1 MLPNPNLPFPAQ
13 NKPKQTTGHC
23 CLVFE
28 KLGTSLYEFL
38 KAHEYTPYPCFP
50 HVRDFARQL
59 LETLEFLHDTVGLIH
74 TDLKPENVLLVS
86 NATAPA
92 PPGHN
97 GGGNGNGAQPQ
108 AQQAA
113 AVEVPAST
121 RVKVIDFGGAT
132 YDDDAHKSTIVN
144 TRQYRAPEVILELG
158 WSFPSDMWS
167 AGCIIAELYTGDL
180 LFATHNNAEHLALME
195 RGLGAFPREMLARS
209 RVAPRFF
216 DVGAGQSR
224 WREELD
230 KESQRHVRR
239 QPRLE
244 EVFVRHRDSGI
255 VELVAGLLEI
265 DPKRRLSARQAL
277 AMPFFTQQ
285 QQ

>member
-1 MLPNPNLPFPAQ
+1 M
-13 NKPKQTTGHC
+13 
-23 CLVFE
+23 
-28 KLGTSLYEFL
+28 
-38 KAHEYTPYPCFP
+38 
-50 HVRDFARQL
+50 
-59 LETLEFLHDTVGLIH
+59 
-74 TDLKPENVLLVS
+74 
-86 NATAPA
+86 
-92 PPGHN
+92 
-97 GGGNGNGAQPQ
+97 
-108 AQQAA
+108 
-113 AVEVPAST
+113 VPAST

-132 YDDDAHKSTIVN
+132 YDNDAHKSTIVN

-158 WSFPSDMWS
+158 WSYPSDLWS

-195 RGLGAFPREMLARS
+195 RGLGPFPREMLARS

-244 EVFVRHRDSGI
+244 EVFARHLDSGI

-265 DPKRRLSARQAL
+265 DPKRRLSARRAL
-277 AMPFFTQQ
+277 GMPFFQQ